1 MISLVSN
8 ETQVSFAT
16 PPSAMPQVKAG
27 RLRAIA
33 VTSDKRS
40 AVLPDLPTISEA
52 GLAGFNVEGW
62 VGVFAPVKTPAAV
75 VDKLNRES
83 AKILRLPEVK
93 EAALGVGSEPVG
105 NSPREANQ
113 IVRDETAMWA
123 KVVKTLGIKIE

>member
-1 MISLVSN
+1 MKPGFVRD
-8 ETQVSFAT
+8 A
-16 PPSAMPQVKAG
+16 PPSAHAASEAG
-27 RLRAIA
+27 RLRTRSA

-40 AVLPDLPTISEA
+40 MVLPDLPTISEA
-52 GLAGFNVEGW
+52 GLAGFNIEGW

-75 VDKLNRES
+75 VERLYVES